1 VGAEPSS
8 AAICSI
14 DLHCELDAVPVI
26 GRHRASC
33 PPLSKSPHLGLVS
46 RERPWE
52 GCRVT
57 RRGSTIVI
65 VEESAAVQEL
75 VEQALRESG
84 DRVLVTQNALEVLD
98 VAGRV
103 RIDLLV
109 IDIDSQQGL
118 VEDVRELQPDLRVL
132 YVSDNT
138 DEQPTKPQLSPLLL
152 TPFSLDELREAIAA
166 GLDRPEPE
174 TSVGAETGP

>member
-1 VGAEPSS
+1 
-8 AAICSI
+8 
-14 DLHCELDAVPVI
+14 
-26 GRHRASC
+26 
-33 PPLSKSPHLGLVS
+33 LGLVS

-57 RRGSTIVI
+57 TRGSTIVI

-98 VAGRV
+98 VAHRV

-109 IDIDSQQGL
+109 IDIDAEPGL
-118 VEDVRELQPDLRVL
+118 VEDVRESQPDLRVL
-132 YVSDNT
+132 YLWDNT
-138 DEQPTKPQLSPLLL
+138 DEQQPGPERRPALL
-152 TPFSLDELREAIAA
+152 TPFSLGELRTAIAA
-166 GLDRPEPE
+166 LLDRSE
-174 TSVGAETGP
+174 SAVSDGAGTGP